1 MSGRAILLLEA
12 DDEAAAALVGL
23 LEGDGYP
30 VVTARSLFQAE
41 DQARRHKPALL
52 LVNVL
57 LGQRALDPMELEGL
71 VRVARCPV
79 VTLGPRGRDDLGPS
93 RYVARAHI
101 ERPIALEA
109 LLDVVRQHF
118 HVGRDSQNPNL
129 AASSGAALLV
139 ELRAGALWLSGSLDE
154 RATPEAM
161 LAPLEGRAA
170 GPLKVDC
177 AQIGRVNS
185 TGVRMWMQFLR
196 ALQRRGFEPTLRALC
211 PVLVAHAKLID
222 GILAGCKLESF
233 LCAVEC
239 ESCQAESHV
248 LVEAH
253 AGALP
258 EVACA
263 CGGRATTLDDPSGY
277 GALFTAASR

>member
-12 DDEAAAALVGL
+12 DEEAAAALVGL

-30 VVTARSLFQAE
+30 VFTAHSLFQAE

-52 LVNVL
+52 LVDVL
-57 LGQRALDPMELEGL
+57 LGQRPLDPMELEGL

-79 VTLGPRGRDDLGPS
+79 VTLGPRGREDLGPS

-101 ERPIALEA
+101 ERPIGLEA
-109 LLDVVRQHF
+109 LLEVVRQHF
-118 HVGRDSQNPNL
+118 HVGRDSQNPNQ
-129 AASSGAALLV
+129 AVSSGAAVVV
-139 ELRAGALWLSGSLDE
+139 ELRAGALWISGSLDE
-154 RATPEAM
+154 RATPEALM
-161 LAPLEGRAA
+161 EPLEGRPA

-196 ALQRRGFEPTLRALC
+196 KLQRRGFEPTLRALC

-222 GILAGCKLESF
+222 GILASCRLESF

-239 ESCQAESHV
+239 EKCQSESHV

-253 AGALP
+253 TGVLP
-258 EVACA
+258 EVKCA
-263 CGGRATTLDDPSGY
+263 CGGRATPLDDASGY
-277 GALFTAASR
+277 GALFAAGKR